1 MSFLYKNIMEDI
13 MDRVNNIT
21 STDTDAVQA
30 ARERWNSVAKPL
42 RSLGLLESAVE
53 KLAAIQGT
61 ADVKINDRRAVVMCA
76 DNGVVCEGVTQSDSS
91 VTALCAEA
99 IAEGTSNI
107 NVLADVYGAK
117 VTAVDIGME
126 HDVKSGKI
134 IDRKI
139 AYGTKN
145 IAVGAA
151 MTLEQ
156 AEKAIAVGMDIVRD
170 MKRDGADIIVTGEM
184 GIGNTTTSAALAS
197 VLLDMPPRSVTGRGA
212 GLDRAGLERKISAVE
227 RAIAVNKPDRDKPVE
242 LLAKLGGF
250 DIAGITGL
258 FLGGAYYHVPVV
270 IDGVISAVSALV
282 ACKINPLA
290 KEYMLAS
297 HVSGEPSGKILL
309 EKIGIKPLITAE
321 MRLGEGTGGIMLLPL
336 LDGALAVYNSA
347 HRFDDMGMER
357 YVELK

>member
-1 MSFLYKNIMEDI
+1 
-13 MDRVNNIT
+13 MDRINKIT
-21 STDTDAVQA
+21 PPDVKSALA

-42 RSLGLLESAVE
+42 GSLGLLESAVE
-53 KLAAIQGT
+53 KIAAVQGNVE
-61 ADVKINDRRAVVMCA
+61 VKIKNRRAVVMCA
-76 DNGVVCEGVTQSDSS
+76 DNGVVCEGVTQSDSF

-117 VTAVDIGME
+117 VTAVDIGTE
-126 HDVKSGKI
+126 HAVYSERLVR
-134 IDRKI
+134 RKI

-145 IAVGAA
+145 IVEGAA
-151 MTLEQ
+151 MTVEQ

-170 MKRDGADIIVTGEM
+170 MKLEGADIIVTGEM
-184 GIGNTTTSAALAS
+184 GIGNTTTSAALAA

-212 GLDRAGLERKISAVE
+212 GLDSAGLERKIAAVE
-227 RAIAVNKPDRDKPVE
+227 RAIAVNRPDRDKPIE

-250 DIAGITGL
+250 DIAGMTGL
-258 FLGGAYYHVPVV
+258 FLGGAYYHIPVV
-270 IDGVISAVSALV
+270 IDGVISAVSALI
-282 ACKINPLA
+282 ACEINPLA
-290 KEYMLAS
+290 REYMLAS
-297 HVSGEPSGKILL
+297 HVSGEPSGKMLL
-309 EKIGIKPLITAE
+309 ERIGVKPLITAE

-347 HRFDDMGMER
+347 HRFDDLEMER